1 MKKIAII
8 LSLLLAMSLTMTG
21 CSTEAVTDNAS
32 SETSQNESM
41 YAYEGSLKIT
51 GTNGDFEVPY
61 NDIYNNYETVTQN
74 VHSISSTGEESD
86 DEVTGVLLDTI
97 LADYSISQSDF
108 NAIRLIAGD
117 GYQITVPAEVI
128 KEHDIILAYEFNGEG
143 LEEHKQPLRIAIDG
157 VRSMYFVSN
166 LSEISFSEESAV
178 EVVASKEIFMLET
191 AILSLGSEEYIYY
204 DSTDSAVTVADLLE
218 ISGVTSE
225 SDLNFV
231 SSDGYEKTET
241 MEIFK
246 EGYIKFTG
254 EDSPMFIDPDLQKG
268 MYIKYIMKV
277 EAGDKTFASVASA
290 MTAFDTIEVNGKTG
304 VPMVDFIEMVG
315 IDASSY
321 VFTATD
327 GYAVEVPSEAL
338 ADGVL
343 YINEE
348 TGSACMKF
356 AEEHPSLWGMKDIL
370 TVSPAE
376 GTNTEASVE
385 SPEMDA
391 AEWTITIEGLSDG
404 DFDFT
409 SDRAASKITLV
420 ELHTEKEKNE
430 EVYPEDW
437 TGYPI
442 NEILAWLHVDTY
454 SSLTI
459 VASDG
464 YEVEVPASEI
474 DDESIIAITKNGE
487 LLADDIVVQFV
498 QNTQFATTWIKG
510 VAKVVI
516 NP

>member
-1 MKKIAII
+1 MI
-8 LSLLLAMSLTMTG
+8 
-21 CSTEAVTDNAS
+21 
-32 SETSQNESM
+32 
-41 YAYEGSLKIT
+41 
-51 GTNGDFEVPY
+51 
-61 NDIYNNYETVTQN
+61 
-74 VHSISSTGEESD
+74 
-86 DEVTGVLLDTI
+86 
-97 LADYSISQSDF
+97 
-108 NAIRLIAGD
+108 
-117 GYQITVPAEVI
+117 
-128 KEHDIILAYEFNGEG
+128 
-143 LEEHKQPLRIAIDG
+143 
-157 VRSMYFVSN
+157 
-166 LSEISFSEESAV
+166 
-178 EVVASKEIFMLET
+178 
-191 AILSLGSEEYIYY
+191 
-204 DSTDSAVTVADLLE
+204 VTVADLLE
-218 ISGVTSE
+218 IAGVTSE
-225 SDLNFV
+225 DDLSFV

-246 EGYIKFTG
+246 QGYIKFTG
-254 EDSPMFIDPDLQKG
+254 EDAPLFLDPDFQKG

-290 MTAFDTIEVNGKTG
+290 MTAFGTTEVNGKTG
-304 VPMVDFIEMVG
+304 VSMVDFIEMVG
-315 IDASSY
+315 LDASSY
-321 VFTATD
+321 VFTAAD
-327 GYAVEVPSEAL
+327 GYAVEVPSESL

-348 TGSACMKF
+348 NGSACMKF
-356 AEEHPSLWGMKDIL
+356 TEENPGSWGMKDVL

-376 GTNTEASVE
+376 GTSTSAEASIDN
-385 SPEMDA
+385 SEMDL

-409 SDRAASKITLV
+409 SDRADSKITLV
-420 ELHTEKEKNE
+420 ELHTDKEKNE
-430 EVYPEDW
+430 EVFPEDW

-442 NEILAWLHVDTY
+442 TEILAWLHVDTY

-464 YEVEVPASEI
+464 YEIEIPASEI